1 MPASG
6 GFKAAPV
13 EMEPNTFKSTVLFV
27 MVIVV
32 GIFNTPIENIAS
44 FAASYLSVPL
54 NETVMV
60 AIPWPTATNESSTIL
75 TTETSLEV

>member
-13 EMEPNTFKSTVLFV
+13 GVELSTFKSTVLFV

-32 GIFNTPIENIAS
+32 GIFDTLTLNVA
-44 FAASYLSVPL
+44 FWVASYFSVPL
-54 NETVMV
+54 NETVIV
-60 AIPWPTATNESSTIL
+60 AFPSPTATNVSSTIL